1 MTASQ
6 ALIQYK
12 GRDMSEKL
20 FRADKSF
27 IGSRSERVQSSQ
39 AMSSRI
45 ETDVI
50 MEAYLKSG
58 KSFNE
63 IMTFLKP

>member
-27 IGSRSERVQSSQ
+27 IGSRSERVQFSQ